1 MTDRR
6 RDAEISEPFTPERVW
21 QTADTV
27 SQLAL
32 NQADRMSDLMGYNS
46 IGVWQPGTLVW
57 TCKNE
62 RVTVTVNQTGARE
75 ARFERL
81 VDVE

>member
-1 MTDRR
+1 MWRPSWV
-6 RDAEISEPFTPERVW
+6 I
-21 QTADTV
+21 

-32 NQADRMSDLMGYNS
+32 KQAERMSDLMGYDS

-62 RVTVTVNQTGARE
+62 RVTVTVSDMGARE

-81 VDVE
+81 ENA